1 MTVTPRGWK
10 QEYHV
15 PRKQNGGIQRNGFL
29 PGFSTNSVSDYGS
42 TWPEVLFK
50 WCFGCR
56 GREHFIHFFLS
67 VCVSRD
73 VETSLDSRAALAN
86 NDYAVEN
93 IDKLSAFENVEIL
106 LKVDATNLTG
116 PRIFDWVIFNFP
128 HTGGKSN
135 IGKSRELLER
145 FFASAA
151 HHVDDN
157 GDICVSLCQ
166 GQGGTPL
173 DNPRREHGNTWQV
186 VSRAAK
192 AG

>member
-1 MTVTPRGWK
+1 M
-10 QEYHV
+10 
-15 PRKQNGGIQRNGFL
+15 
-29 PGFSTNSVSDYGS
+29 
-42 TWPEVLFK
+42 
-50 WCFGCR
+50 
-56 GREHFIHFFLS
+56 
-67 VCVSRD
+67 
-73 VETSLDSRAALAN
+73 AN
-86 NDYAVEN
+86 NDFAVEN
-93 IDKLSAFENVEIL
+93 IDKLSAFKNVEIL
-106 LKVDATNLTG
+106 LKVDAANLTG
-116 PRIFDWVIFNFP
+116 PRIFDRVIFNFP

-151 HHVDDN
+151 HHVDDI

-173 DNPRREHGNTWQV
+173 DNPRREHGNTRQV